1 MNYSAMNNSVMNLSM
16 IRRFACFVLFS
27 FLVSTLCVQDVLGQ
41 RGQGGQPGGGQ
52 RFQGGQPPGGGQRPQ
67 GGQPPGGGQR
77 PVGPPVQPAA
87 AAGEVPTAEGEEP
100 AEPTYQPP
108 PLPPADSLER
118 IIDPGVAD
126 QLQLTADQRN
136 RAFQIIN
143 ARTLEIANAHV
154 ERAPPERFQ
163 EIYKRAEDALSN
175 LLTGTQK
182 ARLTTGLD
190 GKRYQMSRVRQPW
203 ADVLRFIAE
212 EGGFHLIM
220 TAPPPGTFTHIDPAQ
235 LTIIEVLDLVNG
247 ILITEGFT
255 VTRRDR
261 VLQVLNL
268 RSNIPS
274 WSFPTVPVHELRG
287 RASSEFISVTH
298 NWGRRPSS
306 EVLPALEPLRT
317 NNPFMRWY
325 PSGNSVTVIDRAEIH
340 NAIQAI
346 INGITEP
353 PPPPPPLP
361 QPPRQPDPPPPEWR
375 KHTVE
380 KLDPEMIITRW
391 REFVPNFNHIH
402 LKDSKDIHVNAR
414 PAEHDQ
420 LAEILKMLEGDSSIE
435 GNQENARS
443 GNQRVLMPHSITPLF
458 ESPGTSPEAQRER
471 LRQQNMRGAFGAQGE
486 EGEQGGEGEQSGEPA
501 EGVEL
506 PPEPPPVPLNPFARL
521 IDPVIADRLGLT
533 PAQRNE
539 VQRLITVQALT
550 LSHAATLRAT
560 EEQIAAIYTSTNEA
574 LSALLTEPQR
584 AVLERELA
592 RAAENNVD
600 NNIDEEA
607 VPQGFEGNKIRI
619 ISHNQPWA
627 AALQSI
633 ADQGGFQL
641 MLTVTPPGTFNY
653 TDPEERSI
661 AEVLAFLNSLLITDG
676 YTIVRRERILQVIN
690 LRNQNPPWV
699 FPVITVEELPKR
711 APNEFVAV
719 MYSFGRRPQEQVMQ
733 RLNPRRNEFTQIIPM
748 GTHILLI
755 DRVERHNAIP
765 GIIQG
770 IQEPEQTPR
779 QEQEQREQQEYQQQR
794 ARLQRT
800 SNPPQPVWTTYTID
814 KHNPEEI
821 RLIFRQYVSG
831 AQVMR
836 LGDSQELHIFARPN
850 EHTQI
855 VNLLKMLEDDD
866 SVVRRGIISGS
877 IENEGEEGEGEE
889 EGEVRAESTES
900 RRNLILLPYSI
911 TPYFE
916 PPGTT
921 LEAQR
926 ERLRQQQRLQGAPG
940 AVGAAGAFG
949 GQPPGGGGQL
959 GGRGMGQRGA
969 FPGGTFPGATP
980 GMPPGTGGFAP
991 PRPLIPPGVD
1001 IDQMDPLQLFG
1012 LEIIAAL
1019 RQAFPDA
1026 QIADVPIGGR
1036 LLILA
1041 SPEDHQAITDFL
1053 EALKPSGEN
1062 RQSLHFYS
1070 YTEPG
1075 KTIEET
1081 TVQLLRALVPGAS
1094 LSFDAARGQILAVAS
1109 AREHEALAQAVR
1121 EFEAAADPMPENI
1134 LRPYRLS
1141 ATVMPAFVLMVQQ
1154 LAAQDKLRGYTLIE
1168 DAPRNQVL
1176 ILATAEQHELI
1187 QNVYQEITGQ
1197 SERRAGGDGVLTD
1210 AVVIF
1215 TPRNISLDTLL
1226 MVIEDIYP
1234 AARIMSDDQRGQLIV
1249 RVRPEQKEPLELLL
1263 KQLDAADPEEEK
1275 RYFKAYPVENVFY
1288 SLSTGWN
1295 IYRPVQ
1301 FQEDLEKLAPRAK
1314 IVFDPQSLQLIVWG
1328 TVEEHGIIESA
1339 IKHLIGDGDERAKTI
1354 ERVSLRRTQPGVIM
1368 PIIRRIYPVELALD
1382 GNALIVEGHPR
1393 LLPKVRE
1400 LIDLLDPEEPSEN
1413 DPIVMFY
1420 KFDVQPQSLWT
1431 IVQGLQN
1438 IVPPPRATYVPDA
1451 RNQQIMVIARPADQK
1466 LIERSTDLIIASFK
1480 EPEREIQRF
1489 EIRRFNPLEIGQI
1502 VQRRFPEVTPTSD
1515 WRMPGVL
1522 IVEGDSML
1530 LPKVAELIEAI
1541 DPLQPTEN
1549 DAVVVYYSLKVAP
1562 TWELITGAIQGLQQ
1576 LAPGARITNMGSGR
1590 IMVVARPSDQNTI
1603 KGNTALVA
1611 ESFSELER
1619 EVRRIELN
1627 RMPYWQVQ
1635 STLQRLYPTIQVS
1648 FNTTDNYL
1656 VVEAFP
1662 ELMPKIVEL
1671 IRMLDPA
1678 EPTANDPL
1686 VKFYAL
1692 KTAPTPEILQ
1702 GLRQVAPFP
1711 AQIIPDPA
1719 GRRVMVFA
1727 KPAVHRQI
1735 ETSVDAIV
1743 EAFEEPVLVIYE
1755 ATREERVR
1763 LEAFMMMA
1771 APELREVR
1779 IIPEGGVAPGQVLP
1793 IGGGGGGAARFLQL
1807 QLQSQQGGGTP
1818 AATNRITIW
1827 ARPTEHEL
1835 ITTVLTQIRE
1845 SQANIPD
1852 RELKSFP
1859 MSVADLTIAQSIL
1872 QASIPDAML
1881 FPDPALNR
1889 LMVWATP
1896 EDMGKVTDTLL
1907 IQGSIDDREMMVY
1920 PVAGVTPET
1929 LRTVILEIFQG
1940 LKITAEARRI
1950 LVWATPEE
1958 HVQIAQIV
1966 EEANKE
1972 VDPESELAEK
1982 FVAYSAVNID
1992 VAMVLPLFQSLIPEA
2007 DVHAAPGSEKIVVRA
2022 IARDHTRIEE
2032 LFTQLREKDESL
2044 RLKMMIYQFG
2054 ETDPVM
2060 IEALLR
2066 NQLKEAESL
2075 SPDDLVMRVS
2085 STYYYERM
2093 NTRYYYDPWYI
2104 RQTGMLGMALPSQT
2118 VKVGYYN
2125 VDPQTRSVQ
2134 VFATEEQHEIIRE
2147 AIEQIVEAANQPGL
2161 KLIVQRYALNESGD
2175 MWTVQQLI
2183 QRIAPSALLIP
2194 IYEPYLTPAG
2204 WYSSRNTGDF
2214 LAYTYESEHEK
2225 LDTLVKELNDKGWA
2239 GRKEMLTIALPEN
2252 TPFSR
2257 ERIIETIQRIYT
2269 DITPMPGGTP
2279 NQILVWAPQHR
2290 LEQVQ
2295 KIVDEIAQPL
2305 PVGERTI
2312 PKSYPLQYISVE
2324 EATAWLGALY
2334 PNVLFN
2340 PDDAVRPPFVRPDAA
2355 KFIVAVATPLEHAEI
2370 AQTIEELD
2378 KDLPDTF
2385 KMMSRAYT
2393 VENMPLIAF
2402 QNFYATVT
2410 RLVPNAV
2417 LSPFNST
2424 RTIMVVASEE
2434 DHRKVSEFVETYR
2447 EDVDRLNP
2455 YLEVYTLQ
2463 RQNYYLI
2470 APLLQRVAPGAFLS
2484 VGSAPQQV
2492 MVWGTSK
2499 EQADIADTLAQLETA
2514 AEAELDHRMAIY
2526 KTGTGRA
2533 GIVQSVLQGQFPG
2546 AIIFPLNQNELFVWA
2561 APAVH
2566 ESIEPSL
2573 ASLAEVFPE
2582 PELRPYFFKH
2592 VQLGEGTA
2600 ILQQAFA
2607 GQAISIT
2614 PRADDLMVFATP
2626 DIHEKIAASIANF
2639 DILRPEGVEPFP
2651 KTYDLSIL
2659 PPGTYPTAT
2668 WQLSAT
2674 FGNRIQILPSIVPGQ
2689 LVISARQADHDRVAN
2704 YIEQMLTEHPA
2715 AISVMK
2721 VYTVHRGNARVTVD
2735 ALIRQ
2740 IVPNVRIDYGA
2751 NPNQLLVWTRES
2763 EHVKVKDIID
2773 RVNES
2778 DADMSVKT
2786 YLFNHVS
2793 FNDGWTILQSMFLG
2807 SATFTPR
2814 STTGELMVFASSDVH
2829 DQIAA
2834 SIAAFDVERPE
2845 GMDMVPKF
2853 YDMGDLPADA
2863 FIAAAQQIRLAL
2875 QFRVTVIA
2883 SPIPGQMI
2891 VWARPAD
2898 HEKVEE
2904 FVKQIL
2910 VARTEPKTYDLSDLS
2925 PLAFEQALVQIPQFM
2940 QGRVQTLRGA
2950 VPGQLIVVG
2959 RPTDLERVDTIVE
2972 QMLHERPDAAAV
2984 MAVYTVHR
2992 GNARTI
2998 EPLIRQIVPNVRID
3012 YGSNPNQILV
3022 WTRESEHVKIKDVI
3036 DRLNESDADVTM
3048 KVYHF
3053 EHVLLHEALPILQ
3066 PVFAGSATLTPRYTT
3081 GDLLVFAAPEVHE
3094 QVAASIASF
3103 DVPRPAAIDSIPKVY
3118 DVGDMPAGAVAQAAT
3133 QITIALQYRVQVV
3146 QGAAPGQLVVW
3157 ARPADHEKVD
3167 DFVKQMLSAR
3177 TEQETKYYNISTL
3190 PLSAQWQVPSQIQ
3203 QALQWRVQAMASA
3216 VPGQIIVVGRPVD
3229 IARVDAIVEQL
3240 ITEHPDA
3247 TATMRVYSVN
3257 RSNARAFVEQMIRQI
3272 APTAQP
3278 SSGPSANQVVV
3289 WAKAADHL
3297 KIEEAIAKL
3306 NETDPD
3312 ITLRVY
3318 RTGAQRVPT
3327 AQTLLAQQ
3335 FPGLLVF
3342 PASPNELVAW
3352 ATSAEHAAIADVL
3365 KTIDEAFPQPV
3376 LKTYFFKHIPLG
3388 DGAVSLQQTFAG
3400 MATITIRTATD
3411 DLLVY
3416 AAPEVHERIAASIEG
3431 FDIPRPTETEAYPQ
3445 VYDLSDLPA
3454 IWVNN
3459 AVYQLPVML
3468 GNRIITQ
3475 WGLAP
3480 GQIIVWGKQPDQER
3494 VEAIVSQMLSE
3505 RPETTAEVQVY
3516 TVRRNSN
3523 MQDFRAL
3530 LPRIAPSAQPSLPN
3544 FTNPSQITIWAKP
3557 SDHIKLTS
3565 VANALNEAEPDIQM
3579 QLHALRNINYAPA
3592 VAVLYDVVAGRGL
3605 DVRWFFDTFGN
3616 QLVVLAS
3623 PEDQVLVA
3631 GILDSLRSED
3641 RETLVVRLEYND
3653 PEDVEV
3659 AVMIMFGDEPDN
3671 AKPFTR
3677 SALNTNTLTI
3687 LGTPSQ
3693 LERIA
3698 KMLRDMGEDIWYPEP
3713 PAGMPRPGGG
3723 GGMWQPP
3730 STTRTIHI
3738 QGNPDMLRQMQLHW
3752 QQMQPNP
3759 LRIVAPPQENPPEV
3773 PEQGEE
3779 EPGDETADGRQQT
3792 AAERGQTADSRQQQR
3807 EASGIHADST
3817 AVRRSPSA
3825 VSLFSLEDEIQR
3837 ESPETTEEAAT
3848 LFTGFPAAEPVYV
3861 IVNPDS
3867 SLTLYSEDT
3876 RALDQLEALLRR
3888 ISSGIIFEGRDYT
3901 IFSVRNTS
3909 SDVVVARLNMALRE
3923 KIMQQVQ
3930 PQQFGAA
3937 PRPRLII
3944 QPDIPGGTIYVQGS
3958 RADRNEVGRLI
3969 PQFDVSDLPGTPA
3982 VQKPE
3987 TVYIENTEAIKV
3999 YTAVMQVYQLKL
4011 QSTRGPGGAQPRI
4024 YVNNVSNT
4032 LEIFASEPLLGELK
4046 KYIEEVD
4053 RKALEESRR
4062 GIQVIPLRVKANV
4075 LSQAM
4080 WQVQSRFLQ
4089 MQNPYGMMP
4098 MMQPMQVMPMQMM
4111 PMQQFPMQQR
4121 PMQPMQPMAMPR
4133 AF

>member
-1 MNYSAMNNSVMNLSM
+1 MYRLTFFV
-16 IRRFACFVLFS
+16 IFALIIS
-27 FLVSTLCVQDVLGQ
+27 LGAQ
-41 RGQGGQPGGGQ
+41 EAFAQPPEGRGMRGEGRQPGGMGRQPGGAGQ
-52 RFQGGQPPGGGQRPQ
+52 GVGGQRPPRPDSEQ
-67 GGQPPGGGQR
+67 PVPVMEGGEQ
-77 PVGPPVQPAA
+77 A
-87 AAGEVPTAEGEEP
+87 AEGEEGEEEETEAP
-100 AEPTYQPP
+100 YQPP
-108 PLPPADSLER
+108 PPPPTNSLAR
-118 IIDPGVAD
+118 IVDPIVAD
-126 QLQLTADQRN
+126 QLQLTAEQRN
-136 RAFQIIN
+136 RAFQIVN
-143 ARTLEIANAHV
+143 TQALEISNAAI
-154 ERAPPERFQ
+154 EKAPPERFL
-163 EIYKRAEDALSN
+163 EIYKKAEDALSA

-190 GKRYQMSRVRQPW
+190 GKKYILVYHNQRW
-203 ADVLRFIAE
+203 ADVLHFIAA
-212 EGGFHLIM
+212 EGGFHLNM
-220 TAPPPGTFTHIDPAQ
+220 TAPPPGAFTYNDPTPR
-235 LTIIEVLDLVNG
+235 TILEVLDLING
-247 ILITEGFT
+247 ILITEGYT
-255 VTRRDR
+255 IVRRDR
-261 VLQVLNL
+261 ILQVLDLRKPLPNWVFPEVSIENL
-268 RSNIPS
+268 RS
-274 WSFPTVPVHELRG
+274 
-287 RASSEFISVTH
+287 RASSEFIQVRH
-298 NWGRRPSS
+298 NWGRRPS
-306 EVLPALEPLRT
+306 ERVLASIEPLKV
-317 NNPFMRWY
+317 NNPFIRMY
-325 PSGNSVTVIDRAEIH
+325 PAGNSVLVIDRAEIH
-340 NAIQAI
+340 NAIQNI
-346 INGITEP
+346 IEGIPEPPAPPQP
-353 PPPPPPLP
+353 PPPPQPEPQLP
-361 QPPRQPDPPPPEWR
+361 QEWKSYIIENNEPDRMIAYFREYVPTIRTIRLDGSNEVHVFARPPE
-375 KHTVE
+375 H
-380 KLDPEMIITRW
+380 
-391 REFVPNFNHIH
+391 
-402 LKDSKDIHVNAR
+402 A
-414 PAEHDQ
+414 Q
-420 LAEILKMLEGDSSIE
+420 LAGILKMLEADSSL
-435 GNQENARS
+435 S
-443 GNQRVLMPHSITPLF
+443 GRMT
-458 ESPGTSPEAQRER
+458 TT
-471 LRQQNMRGAFGAQGE
+471 
-486 EGEQGGEGEQSGEPA
+486 GGERRDD
-501 EGVEL
+501 L
-506 PPEPPPVPLNPFARL
+506 
-521 IDPVIADRLGLT
+521 
-533 PAQRNE
+533 
-539 VQRLITVQALT
+539 
-550 LSHAATLRAT
+550 
-560 EEQIAAIYTSTNEA
+560 
-574 LSALLTEPQR
+574 
-584 AVLERELA
+584 
-592 RAAENNVD
+592 
-600 NNIDEEA
+600 
-607 VPQGFEGNKIRI
+607 KI
-619 ISHNQPWA
+619 
-627 AALQSI
+627 
-633 ADQGGFQL
+633 
-641 MLTVTPPGTFNY
+641 V
-653 TDPEERSI
+653 
-661 AEVLAFLNSLLITDG
+661 
-676 YTIVRRERILQVIN
+676 
-690 LRNQNPPWV
+690 
-699 FPVITVEELPKR
+699 
-711 APNEFVAV
+711 
-719 MYSFGRRPQEQVMQ
+719 
-733 RLNPRRNEFTQIIPM
+733 
-748 GTHILLI
+748 
-755 DRVERHNAIP
+755 
-765 GIIQG
+765 
-770 IQEPEQTPR
+770 
-779 QEQEQREQQEYQQQR
+779 
-794 ARLQRT
+794 
-800 SNPPQPVWTTYTID
+800 
-814 KHNPEEI
+814 
-821 RLIFRQYVSG
+821 
-831 AQVMR
+831 
-836 LGDSQELHIFARPN
+836 
-850 EHTQI
+850 
-855 VNLLKMLEDDD
+855 
-866 SVVRRGIISGS
+866 
-877 IENEGEEGEGEE
+877 
-889 EGEVRAESTES
+889 
-900 RRNLILLPYSI
+900 PYSI

-916 PPGTT
+916 PQGIS
-921 LEAQR
+921 EEMQR
-926 ERLRQQQRLQGAPG
+926 ERLRRQNTQQNMRQPLQGAQG
-940 AVGAAGAFG
+940 AMGAQGQMG
-949 GQPPGGGGQL
+949 GQFGGGQF
-959 GGRGMGQRGA
+959 GGRQRGEG
-969 FPGGTFPGATP
+969 FPGGFQRGGGVPGTVPSAIPGTVPGAAPRAP
-980 GMPPGTGGFAP
+980 GSGFATP
-991 PRPLIPPGVD
+991 PPLIPPGVD
-1001 IDQMDPLQLFG
+1001 INQMNQVQLYG
-1012 LEIIAAL
+1012 LELIAIL

-1026 QIADVPIGGR
+1026 FIADTPVGDR
-1036 LLILA
+1036 LIIRA
-1041 SPEDHQAITDFL
+1041 SDEDHAAIMQFL
-1053 EALKPSGEN
+1053 ESFKPSGEN
-1062 RQSLHFYS
+1062 HQALRFHRFAD
-1070 YTEPG
+1070 PV
-1075 KTIEET
+1075 KKIDET
-1081 TVQLLRALVPGAS
+1081 TLRLLQALVPGATLS
-1094 LSFDAARGQILAVAS
+1094 LDGERGLIMAVATL
-1109 AREHEALAQAVR
+1109 REHTALEGLIE
-1121 EFEAAADPMPENI
+1121 EFESATDPVEENVMK
-1134 LRPYRLS
+1134 PYRLS
-1141 ATVMPAFVLMVQQ
+1141 ATTMQPFTAMVQQ
-1154 LAAQDKLRGYTLIE
+1154 LASQNKLRGHTLIE
-1168 DAPRNQVL
+1168 DAQRNQVL
-1176 ILATAEQHELI
+1176 IWATAEQHELI
-1187 QNVYQEITGQ
+1187 QNVYREVTGRGQEGQ
-1197 SERRAGGDGVLTD
+1197 PGDAAVAD
-1210 AVVIF
+1210 AVVLF
-1215 TPRNISLDTLL
+1215 SPKNIALDMLL
-1226 MVIEDIYP
+1226 SVIEDIYP
-1234 AARIMSDDQRGQLIV
+1234 TARVTSDAQRRQVVI

-1263 KQLDAADPEEEK
+1263 KQLDTPDPEEEK
-1275 RYFKAYPVENVFY
+1275 RFFKAYPITTGFY
-1288 SLSTGWN
+1288 SIRTNWS
-1295 IYRPVQ
+1295 IYTPIL
-1301 FQEDLEKLAPRAK
+1301 FIADLEKLAPGAR
-1314 IVFDPQSLQLIVWG
+1314 ISFDVQSQNLIVWG
-1328 TVEEHGIIESA
+1328 TEEEHKILETA
-1339 IKHLIGDGDERAKTI
+1339 IRELVGDGSEKRFDRFEIR
-1354 ERVSLRRTQPGVIM
+1354 RVDLFTLRSVLRRMFPT
-1368 PIIRRIYPVELALD
+1368 VEITSDAT
-1382 GNALIVEGHPR
+1382 GRVLIVEGHPQ

-1400 LIDLLDPEEPSEN
+1400 LVNLLDPEEASES
-1413 DPIVMFY
+1413 DPVAMFY
-1420 KFDVQPQSLWT
+1420 KFDVEPASLPA
-1431 IVQGLQN
+1431 IVDGLRR
-1438 IVPPPRATYVPDA
+1438 IVPTAQIVPDA
-1451 RNQQIMVIARPADQK
+1451 RNKQIMVVARPVEQKLIERSSELIVASFQEPEKETQRFQLRRFQPSAIAPIIQRKFPEIVPTFDAGMPGVLLVEGDPLLLPRVADFIELIDPLEPTENDAVVMYYRLRTLPTFQMIQGLRQLAPSAQIISDTENARLMVIAKPGDQEIIRRSVDTIAESFAQQPEREFRRFELHRLPYWQAQSAIQRLYPPPTTRITFDTAGNFLIVEAFPDLFPKVTELLAVIDPAEPTENDAVIKFYALKSEPTAQILQSLRRLVPFPAQITADPDGKQIMVIARPAEHK
-1466 LIERSTDLIIASFK
+1466 I
-1480 EPEREIQRF
+1480 
-1489 EIRRFNPLEIGQI
+1489 
-1502 VQRRFPEVTPTSD
+1502 
-1515 WRMPGVL
+1515 
-1522 IVEGDSML
+1522 
-1530 LPKVAELIEAI
+1530 IEA
-1541 DPLQPTEN
+1541 N
-1549 DAVVVYYSLKVAP
+1549 
-1562 TWELITGAIQGLQQ
+1562 
-1576 LAPGARITNMGSGR
+1576 
-1590 IMVVARPSDQNTI
+1590 
-1603 KGNTALVA
+1603 
-1611 ESFSELER
+1611 
-1619 EVRRIELN
+1619 
-1627 RMPYWQVQ
+1627 
-1635 STLQRLYPTIQVS
+1635 
-1648 FNTTDNYL
+1648 
-1656 VVEAFP
+1656 
-1662 ELMPKIVEL
+1662 VEL
-1671 IRMLDPA
+1671 IL
-1678 EPTANDPL
+1678 ES
-1686 VKFYAL
+1686 F
-1692 KTAPTPEILQ
+1692 TP
-1702 GLRQVAPFP
+1702 P
-1711 AQIIPDPA
+1711 
-1719 GRRVMVFA
+1719 
-1727 KPAVHRQI
+1727 
-1735 ETSVDAIV
+1735 
-1743 EAFEEPVLVIYE
+1743 EEPVLAIYE
-1755 ATREERVR
+1755 ATREDRSR
-1763 LEAFMMMA
+1763 LEAFMRIA
-1771 APELREVR
+1771 AAELRGAQ
-1779 IIPEGGVAPGQVLP
+1779 ILPDGMPGIPGIQGLPPGTPQGQGFRALL
-1793 IGGGGGGAARFLQL
+1793 LQ
-1807 QLQSQQGGGTP
+1807 QQQQQQQQQGTAVQNRP
-1818 AATNRITIW
+1818 ENRIAIW
-1827 ARPTEHEL
+1827 ARPSEHEL
-1835 ITTVLTQIRE
+1835 IAAVLKQFQE
-1845 SQANIPD
+1845 SQATVPD

-1859 MSVADLTIAQSIL
+1859 MSVADITVAQEIL
-1872 QASIPDAML
+1872 RTSHPDAMV
-1881 FPDPALNR
+1881 FPDASLNR
-1889 LMVWATP
+1889 LMVWAAP
-1896 EDMGKVTDTLL
+1896 DEMKKVADTLQ
-1907 IQGSIDDREMMVY
+1907 IQGSIDDRAMMVY
-1920 PVAGVTPET
+1920 PAAGVTPET
-1929 LRTVILEIFQG
+1929 LRKVILEVFQG
-1940 LKITAEARRI
+1940 LKVTAEARRI
-1950 LVWATPEE
+1950 LVWASPDE

-1992 VAMVLPLFQSLIPEA
+1992 VAMVLPLFQRLIPDA
-2007 DVHAAPGSEKIVVRA
+2007 DVHVGAEKIVVRA